1 MTTRPTLISLLGKSK
16 LDAQTGY
23 RTAKYRFSDGITRE
37 VPFFGLGLMDCI
49 KPAKLILAGTSGSMW
64 DVFFDHQK
72 TGDEAL
78 LPLID
83 AVASESVTPDML
95 AIHEQRLSGKFGIP
109 VQCIL
114 ISYARDAS
122 EQAAVLTRLAEAV
135 QPGENIVLDITHG
148 FRHLP
153 MLALVAAR
161 YLTHVRR
168 VSVKDVYYGALEM
181 TQDGQTPVLNLGGM
195 LQMLDW
201 VEALAVYDKSG
212 DYGVFSGLLQADGM
226 QPARAQML
234 AQAAYFER
242 SNNPVQA
249 RQNLM
254 GAFNPVQA
262 HQGTLGRLFSEPLA
276 RNIEWIRHGDRAD
289 WELALADRYLAR
301 KDYLR
306 AATYLF
312 EGFVSRAVRQQS
324 GDITRFDDREAARK
338 LAQQDLPDAK
348 RLARLR
354 NALAHGVRP
363 SDPEIKRLLQDEQT
377 LAQELRRLRKALFK

>member
-23 RTAKYRFSDGITRE
+23 RTAKYRFSDGTTRE

-64 DVFFDHQK
+64 YVFFDHQK

-95 AIHEQRLSGKFGIP
+95 AVHEQRLSEKFGIP

-114 ISYARDAS
+114 IFYARDAS

-161 YLTHVRR
+161 YLTHVRQ

-181 TQDGQTPVLNLGGM
+181 TQDGQTPVLNLAACCKCLTGWKRWPSM
-195 LQMLDW
+195 TK
-201 VEALAVYDKSG
+201 AATTACSLACCKPTACS
-212 DYGVFSGLLQADGM
+212 QR
-226 QPARAQML
+226 ARKCWRRPPISS
-234 AQAAYFER
+234 AATTPCKPGRTSWAPSTPFR
-242 SNNPVQA
+242 PTRA
-249 RQNLM
+249 RW
-254 GAFNPVQA
+254 AA
-262 HQGTLGRLFSEPLA
+262 CSASRLPG
-276 RNIEWIRHGDRAD
+276 NIEWIRHGNRAD
-289 WELALADRYLAR
+289 WELALADRCLAR

-306 AATYLF
+306 AAIYLF
-312 EGFVSRAVRQQS
+312 EGFVSRAVRQQG

>member
-16 LDAQTGY
+16 LDARTGY

-49 KPAKLILAGTSGSMW
+49 KPARLILAGTSGSMW

-95 AIHEQRLSGKFGIP
+95 AVHEQRLSEKFGIP

-226 QPARAQML
+226 QPTRAQML

-242 SNNPVQA
+242 SSNPVQA

-254 GAFNPVQA
+254 GVFNPVQG

-289 WELALADRYLAR
+289 WELALANRYLAR

-312 EGFVSRAVRQQS
+312 EGFVSHAVRQQG
-324 GDITRFDDREAARK
+324 GDINRFDDREAARK

>member
-1 MTTRPTLISLLGKSK
+1 MITRPTLISLLGKSK

-23 RTAKYRFSDGITRE
+23 RTAKYRFSDGTTRE

-95 AIHEQRLSGKFGIP
+95 AVHEQRLSEKFGIP

-226 QPARAQML
+226 QPTRAQML

-306 AATYLF
+306 GATYLF
-312 EGFVSRAVRQQS
+312 EGFVSHAVRQQ
-324 GDITRFDDREAARK
+324 GGNITRFDDREAARK

>member
-23 RTAKYRFSDGITRE
+23 RTAKYRFSDGTTRE

-95 AIHEQRLSGKFGIP
+95 AVHEQRLSEKFGIP

>member
-1 MTTRPTLISLLGKSK
+1 MITRPTLISLLGKSK

-23 RTAKYRFSDGITRE
+23 RTAKYRFSDGTTRE

-95 AIHEQRLSGKFGIP
+95 AVHEQRLSEKFGIP

-201 VEALAVYDKSG
+201 VEALAVYDKSS

-226 QPARAQML
+226 QPTRAQML

-289 WELALADRYLAR
+289 WELALADRCLAR

-306 AATYLF
+306 AAIYLF
-312 EGFVSRAVRQQS
+312 EGLVSHAVRQQ
-324 GDITRFDDREAARK
+324 GDNITRFDDREAARK

>member
-49 KPAKLILAGTSGSMW
+49 KPARLILAGTSGSMW

-95 AIHEQRLSGKFGIP
+95 AVHEQRLSEKFGIP

>member
-23 RTAKYRFSDGITRE
+23 RTAKYRFSDGTTRE

-83 AVASESVTPDML
+83 TVASESVTPDML
-95 AIHEQRLSGKFGIP
+95 AVHEQRLSEKFGIP

-161 YLTHVRR
+161 YLTHVRQ

-181 TQDGQTPVLNLGGM
+181 TQDGQTSVLNLGGM

-226 QPARAQML
+226 QPTRAQML

-262 HQGTLGRLFSEPLA
+262 HQARWAACSANRLPGTLNG
-276 RNIEWIRHGDRAD
+276 
-289 WELALADRYLAR
+289 Y
-301 KDYLR
+301 
-306 AATYLF
+306 ATATAPT
-312 EGFVSRAVRQQS
+312 G
-324 GDITRFDDREAARK
+324 
-338 LAQQDLPDAK
+338 
-348 RLARLR
+348 
-354 NALAHGVRP
+354 N
-363 SDPEIKRLLQDEQT
+363 
-377 LAQELRRLRKALFK
+377 

>member
-49 KPAKLILAGTSGSMW
+49 KPKRLILAGTSGSMW

-226 QPARAQML
+226 QPTRAQML

-312 EGFVSRAVRQQS
+312 EGFVSHAVRQQG
-324 GDITRFDDREAARK
+324 GDINRFDDREAARK

>member
-1 MTTRPTLISLLGKSK
+1 MTKAATTACSPACCKPT
-16 LDAQTGY
+16 AQPT
-23 RTAKYRFSDGITRE
+23 
-37 VPFFGLGLMDCI
+37 
-49 KPAKLILAGTSGSMW
+49 
-64 DVFFDHQK
+64 
-72 TGDEAL
+72 
-78 LPLID
+78 
-83 AVASESVTPDML
+83 
-95 AIHEQRLSGKFGIP
+95 
-109 VQCIL
+109 
-114 ISYARDAS
+114 
-122 EQAAVLTRLAEAV
+122 
-135 QPGENIVLDITHG
+135 
-148 FRHLP
+148 
-153 MLALVAAR
+153 
-161 YLTHVRR
+161 
-168 VSVKDVYYGALEM
+168 
-181 TQDGQTPVLNLGGM
+181 
-195 LQMLDW
+195 
-201 VEALAVYDKSG
+201 
-212 DYGVFSGLLQADGM
+212 
-226 QPARAQML
+226 RAQML

-242 SNNPVQA
+242 SSNPVQA

-312 EGFVSRAVRQQS
+312 EGFVSRAVRQQG
-324 GDITRFDDREAARK
+324 GDINRFDDREAARK

>member
-23 RTAKYRFSDGITRE
+23 RTAKYRFSDGATRE

-49 KPAKLILAGTSGSMW
+49 KPARLILAGTSGSMW

>member
-1 MTTRPTLISLLGKSK
+1 MITRPTLISLLGKSK

-23 RTAKYRFSDGITRE
+23 RTAKYRFSDGTTRE

-95 AIHEQRLSGKFGIP
+95 AVHEQRLSEKFGIP

-289 WELALADRYLAR
+289 WELALADRCLAR

-306 AATYLF
+306 AAIYLF
-312 EGFVSRAVRQQS
+312 EGLVSHAVRQQ
-324 GDITRFDDREAARK
+324 GDNITRFDDREAARK